1 VPKVVDHD
9 ERRERIAE
17 AAWRVIEREG
27 PDGANLRR
35 IAREA
40 GYTTGVVTHYFRDK
54 RDLMA
59 FAFGLVV
66 ERSTSRMAGA
76 AAEAGAE
83 GALAQLLPLDE
94 ERRRETTVWLALM
107 GASLSDPDLAAELR
121 RRYRRAREATLPMFR
136 EALVEAQAKDPDDV
150 ADELL
155 AAVDGITVDALIDP
169 ERFPPD
175 RQMALLRRAL
185 ARLGLSSAGP
195 PAAMNAQGEPKAPR
209 VGPGPVAP

>member
-1 VPKVVDHD
+1 MTCVIIQAVPKVVDHD

-136 EALVEAQAKDPDDV
+136 EALVEAQAGDPDDV

-155 AAVDGITVDALIDP
+155 AAVDGITVDALTDP
-169 ERFPPD
+169 ERFPPG

-185 ARLGLSSAGP
+185 ARLGLAVEP
-195 PAAMNAQGEPKAPR
+195 QAAS
-209 VGPGPVAP
+209 

>member
-1 VPKVVDHD
+1 MPKVVDHD

-136 EALVEAQAKDPDDV
+136 EALVEAQAGDPNDV

-155 AAVDGITVDALIDP
+155 AAVDGITVDALTDP
-169 ERFPPD
+169 ERFPPE

-185 ARLGLSSAGP
+185 ARLGLAVEP
-195 PAAMNAQGEPKAPR
+195 QAAS
-209 VGPGPVAP
+209 

>member
-1 VPKVVDHD
+1 MPKVVDHD

-107 GASLSDPDLAAELR
+107 GSSLSNPDLAAELR

-136 EALVEAQAKDPDDV
+136 EALAEAQAGDPDDV

-155 AAVDGITVDALIDP
+155 AAVDGITVDALTDP
-169 ERFPPD
+169 ERFPPE

-185 ARLGLSSAGP
+185 ARLGLAVEP
-195 PAAMNAQGEPKAPR
+195 QAAS
-209 VGPGPVAP
+209 

>member
-1 VPKVVDHD
+1 MPKVVDHD

-136 EALVEAQAKDPDDV
+136 EALVEAQAGDPDDV

-155 AAVDGITVDALIDP
+155 AAVDGITVDALTDP
-169 ERFPPD
+169 ERFPPG

-185 ARLGLSSAGP
+185 ARLGLAVEP
-195 PAAMNAQGEPKAPR
+195 QAAS
-209 VGPGPVAP
+209 

>member
-1 VPKVVDHD
+1 MLYITRVIIQAVPKIVDHD

-27 PDGANLRR
+27 PEGANLRR

-40 GYTTGVVTHYFRDK
+40 GHTTGVVTHYFRDK
-54 RDLMA
+54 RELMA

-76 AAEAGAE
+76 AAEAGVT

-107 GASLSDPDLAAELR
+107 GASLADPDLAVELR
-121 RRYRRAREATLPMFR
+121 RRYRRAREATLPVFR
-136 EALVEAQAKDPDDV
+136 EALAEAQAGDPDDV

-155 AAVDGITVDALIDP
+155 AAVDGITVDALTDP

-185 ARLGLSSAGP
+185 ARLGLSVEP
-195 PAAMNAQGEPKAPR
+195 QAAS
-209 VGPGPVAP
+209 

>member
-107 GASLSDPDLAAELR
+107 GSSLSDPDLAAELR

-136 EALVEAQAKDPDDV
+136 EALVEAQAGDPDDV

-155 AAVDGITVDALIDP
+155 AAVDGITVDALTDP
-169 ERFPPD
+169 ERFPPE

-185 ARLGLSSAGP
+185 ARLGLAVEP
-195 PAAMNAQGEPKAPR
+195 QAAS
-209 VGPGPVAP
+209 